1 MPANIGVATE
11 LQSSFEG
18 ILAGYR
24 SARSAD
30 AFSGSH
36 PIRELFRRIQLDLQG
51 TASIKRRPT
60 LIVKWSIGQGN
71 WTNVPWIALLDR
83 RETDTTQHGV
93 YPVYLFRQDMS
104 GFYLTFNQ
112 GVTRPFKR
120 LGKTEGRKLLKATI
134 AEIRANCQSLDEAGF
149 RLDDRIDLAASS
161 GYGADYE
168 VSTIAYKYYE
178 AAHVPDDVALA
189 ADLEAVLAAYDS
201 YLEQPGREP
210 PRPPTIR
217 SWIFQSN
224 PDKWDVEAAL
234 AQLSAFDFTVRQH
247 ADQIAEGDKV
257 YLWQSGPH
265 AGIVGVATVDGL
277 PSIRTIDEAARRFV
291 RDGSGLTEAQLRAP
305 LRVASRLPQPLL
317 KHELANVPALL
328 DLTILRAPQGT
339 NFSLTPLQAQ
349 AIDDLIA
356 DQLRNGASAP
366 PEADLSAVVSAF
378 ASCLTRSHV
387 DFSPQHVQFTRT
399 FVVSLAAKRLLILTG
414 LSGSGKTQIALHFG
428 QWCGDDRYRVIA
440 VRPDWTGPEAL
451 LGYEDALLPVVEGR
465 RAWFVPEA
473 LEFMLTAAGDPTNP
487 YVLILDEMN
496 LAHVERYFADV
507 LSGMESGEPCLPNLE
522 LESGLWRLIED
533 EPSRIRFPDNLFVVG
548 TVNVDETTY
557 MFSPKVLDRA
567 NTIEFR
573 VPTSAL
579 RFDARRPLAG
589 EAGDD
594 ALVRG
599 FLQVARD
606 SDWQSEHQSPNHD
619 EFVRCLRSLH
629 ELLVEG
635 GFEFGHRVVQEIV
648 RFAAMLASAGEP
660 NWRTALD
667 LVVMQKIMPKLHGSR
682 RRLEPTL
689 TALARYCVAPEDVS
703 PNAQP
708 ESATLDPLGPLPSPA
723 ALPASF
729 DKVRR
734 MIRNLRANQFASFA
748 E

>member
-1 MPANIGVATE
+1 V
-11 LQSSFEG
+11 
-18 ILAGYR
+18 
-24 SARSAD
+24 
-30 AFSGSH
+30 
-36 PIRELFRRIQLDLQG
+36 
-51 TASIKRRPT
+51 
-60 LIVKWSIGQGN
+60 
-71 WTNVPWIALLDR
+71 
-83 RETDTTQHGV
+83 
-93 YPVYLFRQDMS
+93 
-104 GFYLTFNQ
+104 
-112 GVTRPFKR
+112 
-120 LGKTEGRKLLKATI
+120 
-134 AEIRANCQSLDEAGF
+134 
-149 RLDDRIDLAASS
+149 
-161 GYGADYE
+161 
-168 VSTIAYKYYE
+168 
-178 AAHVPDDVALA
+178 
-189 ADLEAVLAAYDS
+189 
-201 YLEQPGREP
+201 
-210 PRPPTIR
+210 
-217 SWIFQSN
+217 
-224 PDKWDVEAAL
+224 
-234 AQLSAFDFTVRQH
+234 
-247 ADQIAEGDKV
+247 
-257 YLWQSGPH
+257 
-265 AGIVGVATVDGL
+265 
-277 PSIRTIDEAARRFV
+277 
-291 RDGSGLTEAQLRAP
+291 
-305 LRVASRLPQPLL
+305 SRLSQPLL
-317 KHELANVPALL
+317 KRELANVPSLL
-328 DLTILRAPQGT
+328 ELTILRAPQGT
-339 NFSLTPLQAQ
+339 NFLLTQLQAE
-349 AIDDLIA
+349 AIKDLIA
-356 DQLRNGASAP
+356 DQGRTGTSP
-366 PEADLSAVVSAF
+366 PPVADLSAVVNAF

-428 QWCGDDRYRVIA
+428 QWCGDDRYRVIP

-465 RAWFVPEA
+465 RAWCVPEA

-522 LESGLWRLIED
+522 SESGLWRLIED
-533 EPSRIRFPDNLFVVG
+533 EPSRIRFPDNLFIVG

-579 RFDARRPLAG
+579 RFDAHKPLAG

-594 ALVRG
+594 ALIRG

-606 SDWQSEHQSPNHD
+606 SDWQSGHQMPNRD

-635 GFEFGHRVVQEIV
+635 GFEFGHRGVQEIV
-648 RFAAMLASAGEP
+648 RFATMLASAGEP

-689 TALARYCVAPEDVS
+689 TALARYCVAPEQLS

-708 ESATLDPLGPLPSPA
+708 ANGTFDPLGPLPSPA